1 MISVEDV
8 KLNLRV
14 SGKDFDTAEI
24 IPLISAAQA
33 ELRRQG
39 VINQPDKDPL
49 IFRAV
54 IFYCKAHFGFD
65 KDGARYEAAFDKLA
79 AALAL
84 TGEYNG
90 LAGGT
95 DVSES

>member
-1 MISVEDV
+1 MVSVEDV

-14 SGKDFDTAEI
+14 SGKDFDAAEI
-24 IPLISAAQA
+24 EPLIAAALA

-39 VINQPDKDPL
+39 VINQPEGDPL

-90 LAGGT
+90 ISG
-95 DVSES
+95 

>member
-1 MISVEDV
+1 MISIEDV

-14 SGKDFDTAEI
+14 SGKDFDAAEI
-24 IPLISAAQA
+24 QPLIDAAQA

-39 VINQPDKDPL
+39 VVNQPDGDPL

-65 KDGARYEAAFDKLA
+65 KDGARYDAAFDKLA
-79 AALAL
+79 AALSL
-84 TGEYNG
+84 TGEYNSP
-90 LAGGT
+90 AGGT
-95 DVSES
+95 DVS

>member
-1 MISVEDV
+1 MINVDDV

-14 SGKDFDTAEI
+14 SGKDFDEAEI
-24 IPLISAAQA
+24 KPLIAAALA

-39 VINQPDKDPL
+39 VINQPEGDPL

-65 KDGARYEAAFDKLA
+65 KDGSRYEAAFDKLA
-79 AALAL
+79 AAMSL
-84 TGEYNG
+84 TAEYNTVG
-90 LAGGT
+90 DT

>member
-1 MISVEDV
+1 MINVEDV
-8 KLNLRV
+8 KLNLRI

-39 VINQPDKDPL
+39 VINQPENDPL

>member
-1 MISVEDV
+1 MVNIEDV

-24 IPLISAAQA
+24 EPLIAAALA

-39 VINQPDKDPL
+39 VINQPEGDPL

-90 LAGGT
+90 ISG
-95 DVSES
+95 